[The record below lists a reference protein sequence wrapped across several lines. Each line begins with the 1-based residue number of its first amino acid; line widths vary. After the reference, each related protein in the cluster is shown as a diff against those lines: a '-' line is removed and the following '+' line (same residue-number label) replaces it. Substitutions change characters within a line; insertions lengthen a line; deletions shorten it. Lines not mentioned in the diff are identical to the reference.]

1 MVPENSE
8 IPRPTPETDSGTHP
22 APREPDFADDANHLD
37 YPPAAIADNPE
48 LADSTAPSEPEV
60 SAEAE
65 AASDGSSVTGRTAAA
80 REAKPAPIKTI
91 EDFLRLAYLQGGA
104 KRLSIPASSFQE
116 MVRGLD
122 TDVPHPDPV
131 RALVAELSDADPI
144 LAVPVRVLIATD
156 QAPPNHRLTQRI
168 LDYISIALRRHAA
181 LRRNEILR
189 LLDGESSDLDA
200 ALIALQESVRSLP
213 EEALADGVTK
223 GNPRRKLQV
232 NATIS
237 LSLWFAIANKVAVSE
252 FVNTLDRH
260 VWRDE
265 LAESGLKRPRA
276 VLAES
281 KTPEVLGWL
290 AREFRR
296 RVDDAT
302 RAADDAERVAERARA
317 RESELADQLGQSLQY
332 AEQLSSEITRLQSTI
347 ATLSAELADQQRQRS
362 VDKTHHVDDYKGL
375 RARVLRSLDKQS
387 DLLRSALHALRSE
400 RYPVAD
406 EYVERSIDAIDSER
420 ERLREQGA

>member
-8 IPRPTPETDSGTHP
+8 IPEQSPETDSDAQP
-22 APREPDFADDANHLD
+22 AQAEPELADDANHPDDPLD
-37 YPPAAIADNPE
+37 ATADNRKPAGSTSPSNPE
-48 LADSTAPSEPEV
+48 A
-60 SAEAE
+60 SAESE
-65 AASDGSSVTGRTAAA
+65 AASDGSSITDRTAAA
-80 REAKPAPIKTI
+80 REAKAAPIKTI
-91 EDFLRLAYLQGGA
+91 EEFLRFAYSQGGA
-104 KRLSIPASSFQE
+104 KRLSIPASSYQE
-116 MVRGLD
+116 MLRSLD
-122 TDVPHPDPV
+122 TDVPHPDPL

-156 QAPPNHRLTQRI
+156 QAAPSHRLTKRV
-168 LDYISIALRRHAA
+168 LDYISIGLRRHAA
-181 LRRNEILR
+181 LRRNEIQR

-200 ALIALQESVRSLP
+200 ALSALRESVRSLP
-213 EEALADGVTK
+213 EEAFAHGATK
-223 GNPRRKLQV
+223 GNLRRKLQV

-237 LSLWFAIANKVAVSE
+237 LSLWFAIANKVPEGE

-276 VLAES
+276 ALLES

-290 AREFRR
+290 AREFRH

-302 RAADDAERVAERARA
+302 RAAEDAERVAERARA
-317 RESELADQLGQSLQY
+317 REVELEDQLTRSLKD
-332 AEQLSSEITRLQSTI
+332 AKELSSEITRLQSVI
-347 ATLSAELADQQRQRS
+347 AALSAELVDQQRQRS
-362 VDKTHHVDDYKGL
+362 VDKTHHADDYKGL

-387 DLLRSALHALRSE
+387 ELLRSALHALRNE
-400 RYPVAD
+400 RYQVAD
-406 EYVERSIDAIDSER
+406 EYVERSMDAIDSER